1 MSIETPQ
8 APAAQTGSQ
17 TSAQPTGSQSTASQS
32 RRSRSGRSGRAGTQ
46 SVTHVTPRPLLEP
59 IREVKRHSIHWKR
72 KVFHVLGI
80 GAAGFTYALAPVTK
94 PTALMILGGI
104 AAVFVFLDVLRF
116 KVPALNK
123 KVKRDFGPF
132 MRDYELDG
140 ISGSSWFFFSAL
152 ITIAACFQ
160 PAAGLG
166 MVFLAL
172 GDPIASAVG
181 VKWGRIKLPN
191 GKSLEGSLAFL
202 AVCFVAGLPILLF
215 KYQFALLPALAVTL
229 VTALVAA
236 AAEAI
241 PSKKVDDNFTVPLA
255 GGLAASGMMLALGL
269 V

>member
-17 TSAQPTGSQSTASQS
+17 ATAQTTGSQS
-32 RRSRSGRSGRAGTQ
+32 RRARSGRSGRAATQ

-104 AAVFVFLDVLRF
+104 AAVFVFLDLLRF

-152 ITIAACFQ
+152 ITIAACYQ
-160 PAAGLG
+160 SAAGLG
-166 MVFLAL
+166 MIFLAL

-181 VKWGRIKLPN
+181 VKYGKTKLPG
-191 GKSLEGSLAFL
+191 GKSLQGSLAFL
-202 AVCFVAGLPILLF
+202 SVCFLAGLPILLF
-215 KYQFALLPALAVTL
+215 KYQFALVPALAVTA

-255 GGLAASGMMLALGL
+255 GGLAASAMMLALG
-269 V
+269 VA